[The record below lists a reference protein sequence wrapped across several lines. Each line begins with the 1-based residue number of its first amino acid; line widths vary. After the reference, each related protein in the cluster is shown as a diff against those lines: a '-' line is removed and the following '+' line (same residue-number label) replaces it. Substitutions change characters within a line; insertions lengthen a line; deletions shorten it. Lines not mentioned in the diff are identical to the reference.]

1 MINILIFLAYTSLFL
16 KVIKLIWEK
25 YKNVSN
31 GNYTKLINYLSKMKE
46 LNQIIFQKE
55 LFASIKGH
63 FWQKGTWTIQKDRW
77 RLNSADRK
85 VFLINF
91 IYI

>member
-1 MINILIFLAYTSLFL
+1 
-16 KVIKLIWEK
+16 
-25 YKNVSN
+25 
-31 GNYTKLINYLSKMKE
+31 MKE

-63 FWQKGTWTIQKDRW
+63 YWQKGTWTIQKDRW